1 MANRVYIYEGEVV
14 LSAIQDEGFK
24 AGDAIELVDEL
35 GEEGR
40 DTSLLATIRGKQS
53 YIETP
58 TLAEILELEFGGD
71 RYIGSSKFHRP
82 DLGERSLGRLRI
94 TAEHPCWPNPD

>member
-1 MANRVYIYEGEVV
+1 MEEEGVK
-14 LSAIQDEGFK
+14 I
-24 AGDAIELVDEL
+24 GDAIELVDEL

-40 DTSLLATIRGKQS
+40 DTSLSAVISKRQS

-58 TLAEILELEFGGD
+58 TLAEILELEFGGA

-82 DLGERSLGRLRI
+82 ALGDRSLGRLRI
-94 TAEHPCWPNPD
+94 TAEYPCWPDPP